1 MEEKTTNTEEVK
13 ENQEKTC
20 SCNDKQ
26 PKENACCC
34 HEKHGKHEKHTTQK
48 KLEEQIK
55 KLEEEKK
62 NYLEKLKYSQAE
74 LINYRK
80 RKEEQMSTALK
91 YANQDLILEILQV
104 LDNFER
110 AISLDDNNLTDELV
124 KKINDAGSS
133 SFNGS
138 YNNLTDIPTIDG
150 TEIKGTLTKEGLGI
164 ASKEDIPTDNSEL
177 ENGAGYQTASD
188 VEQTISSK
196 KYQTEEQVT
205 QAVTKAVANIN
216 KKQVV
221 TSTEEMTDENTI
233 YLMANEG
240 AGNNIYDEYI
250 VYEGTPEKVG
260 TTEVDLSGYIKE
272 TDLVE
277 ITNEEID
284 VMMADW

>member
-80 RKEEQMSTALK
+80 RKEEQVSTALK
-91 YANQDLILEILQV
+91 YANQDLILEILPV

-110 AISLDDNNLTDELV
+110 AISLDDNNLTDELS
-124 KKINDAGSS
+124 KFLAGFKLMYATLNDV
-133 SFNGS
+133 
-138 YNNLTDIPTIDG
+138 L
-150 TEIKGTLTKEGLGI
+150 
-164 ASKEDIPTDNSEL
+164 
-177 ENGAGYQTASD
+177 
-188 VEQTISSK
+188 
-196 KYQTEEQVT
+196 
-205 QAVTKAVANIN
+205 
-216 KKQVV
+216 KQFGV
-221 TSTEEMTDENTI
+221 
-233 YLMANEG
+233 
-240 AGNNIYDEYI
+240 
-250 VYEGTPEKVG
+250 
-260 TTEVDLSGYIKE
+260 
-272 TDLVE
+272 
-277 ITNEEID
+277 EEID
-284 VMMADW
+284 AYQKPFDPNLMEALMVDHDKDFEDGTVLEVLLKGYKLKDRVIRPCSVKVNQLEGEDKNE